1 MTINYI
7 SPRRQGGKGCK
18 KGWCSEELVKL
29 VHDWEQA
36 MKHLQSEMA
45 EAFRTKVSDADF
57 EIVYFTT
64 V

>member
-1 MTINYI
+1 
-7 SPRRQGGKGCK
+7 
-18 KGWCSEELVKL
+18 
-29 VHDWEQA
+29 